1 MNYFEMYKAVWD
13 FHKKFI
19 GGVKDDDK
27 FWETVVDESTAIS
40 KKYGECK
47 FINSLLLSEIEEFER
62 ICKEVRANANTRV

>member
-19 GGVKDDDK
+19 GSVKDDDK

-47 FINSLLLSEIEEFER
+47 FINSTFPADIS
-62 ICKEVRANANTRV
+62 K

>member
-19 GGVKDDDK
+19 SSIKDDDK

-40 KKYGECK
+40 KNMENV
-47 FINSLLLSEIEEFER
+47 NSLIACCWVKLKSLKGFAKR
-62 ICKEVRANANTRV
+62 